1 LKTILNF
8 LFRSTTCGIGEG
20 FLLAVR
26 TNRMET
32 LGWRPFSWLPSR
44 AIRFASALHIQGPPI
59 VNPSIFHPRADLSG
73 RSMHC
78 LWPPDLSEYLS
89 FWSLVTVYT

>member
-1 LKTILNF
+1 MALERVF
-8 LFRSTTCGIGEG
+8 Y
-20 FLLAVR
+20 LLSALI
-26 TNRMET
+26 E
-32 LGWRPFSWLPSR
+32 WRRWVGDHSVWLPSR